1 MLYQETYQAGGDPT
15 KLNISGVLYT
25 RNSYPFLPPPRRRK
39 SAVSRR
45 IVILFTKLIIR

>member
-25 RNSYPFLPPPRRRK
+25 RNSYPFLPPRRRK
-39 SAVSRR
+39 SVVSRHT
-45 IVILFTKLIIR
+45 VTPFTKLIIR